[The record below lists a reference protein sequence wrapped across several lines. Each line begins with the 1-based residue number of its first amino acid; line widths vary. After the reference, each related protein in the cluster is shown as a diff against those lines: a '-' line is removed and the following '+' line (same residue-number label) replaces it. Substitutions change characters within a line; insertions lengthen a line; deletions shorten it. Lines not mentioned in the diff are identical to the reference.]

1 MSPGTRRIA
10 FVSLIAL
17 AIAIRL
23 TLLALLHVGEGVR
36 NRLEGLNDEPAHF
49 NYVKALAFERRIPVQ
64 TQHAFEP
71 GAFVNAQFEY
81 YQPPL
86 NYLLFAGLVMAFGEQ
101 AGFYAGRLL
110 SFVFGLLTLIVLDRI
125 FARLGASLAARR
137 LGVVFLALLP
147 MHSYFTMAVSNDALC
162 WLIAA
167 LLTHQLLVV
176 LGGAQWS
183 GTPRRR
189 FSVHVRIGLLLAAG
203 MLTKSAILIFFPA
216 TLAVYAWVAWRARD
230 AGLLRGALTALLI
243 GAAIPAPW
251 YIRNLLVYES
261 LFALEA
267 GFGPVHPDRFT
278 VTALVQMVIGTVRYF
293 WMPMSHIPGGG
304 TVHDL
309 RAIDGGIFIA
319 HVLLGLWL
327 LLRQRRDP
335 GVLLLAGLLTLSVA
349 AHVALNLKWAEAE
362 GRFLLPAAAAIVYFF
377 VQPLLTIG
385 SRWKHGE
392 ALVWVWITLLALHP
406 WMYLVFV

>member
-1 MSPGTRRIA
+1 MSPHARRTA

-23 TLLALLHVGEGVR
+23 FLLVWLHAGYGVHGV
-36 NRLEGLNDEPAHF
+36 LEGLNDEPAHF
-49 NYVKALAFERRIPVQ
+49 NYVKALAYERRIPVQ
-64 TQHAFEP
+64 TQHAFMP
-71 GAFVNAQFEY
+71 DAFLDAQFEY

-86 NYLLFAGLVMAFGEQ
+86 IYVLCAPLVVALGEN
-101 AGFYAGRLL
+101 AGFYASRAL
-110 SFVFGLLTLIVLDRI
+110 SFLFGLLSLLVLDRVL
-125 FARLGASLAARR
+125 ARIGCSEAARR
-137 LGVVFLALLP
+137 LAVVFMALLP
-147 MHSYFTMAVSNDALC
+147 MHAYFTVAVSNDALC
-162 WLIAA
+162 WLIAL

-176 LGGAQWS
+176 LGGSEGGA
-183 GTPRRR
+183 PRRR

-230 AGLLRGALTALLI
+230 GSLLRGALTALAI
-243 GAAIPAPW
+243 GVVLPAPW
-251 YIRNLLVYES
+251 YIRNLLVYDS

-267 GFGPVHPDRFT
+267 GFGPLHPDRASF
-278 VTALVQMVIGTVRYF
+278 VSQVQMVIGTVRYF

-309 RAIDGGIFIA
+309 RAFDGALFIA
-319 HVLLGLWL
+319 HLLLGLWL
-327 LLRQRRDP
+327 LIRQRRDP
-335 GVLLLAGLLTLSVA
+335 GVLLITGILLLAVA

-362 GRFLLPAAAAIVYFF
+362 GRFLLPAAAAIAYFF
-377 VQPLLTIG
+377 VQPLLTLT

-392 ALVWVWITLLALHP
+392 ALAWVYVPLLALHP
-406 WMYLVFV
+406 WIYLIFV

>member
-1 MSPGTRRIA
+1 MSPRARRTA
-10 FVSLIAL
+10 FVSLIAI
-17 AIAIRL
+17 AIAIRVF
-23 TLLALLHVGEGVR
+23 LLVVLHFGEGVR

-49 NYVKALAFERRIPVQ
+49 NYVKALAFERRIPIQ
-64 TQHAFEP
+64 DQHAFQPE
-71 GAFVNAQFEY
+71 AFRNAQFEY

-86 NYLLFAGLVMAFGEQ
+86 TYVLFAGLVLAFGEQ
-101 AGFYAGRLL
+101 AGFYACRAL
-110 SFVFGLLTLIVLDRI
+110 SFVFGLLSLLVLDRVL
-125 FARLGASLAARR
+125 ARLGCSVAARR
-137 LGVVFLALLP
+137 LAVVFLALLP
-147 MHSYFTMAVSNDALC
+147 THAYFTMAVSNDALC
-162 WLIAA
+162 WLIAL

-176 LGGAQWS
+176 LGGSQGA
-183 GTPRRR
+183 TPRGR

-216 TLAVYAWVAWRARD
+216 TLAAYAWVAWRGRD
-230 AGLLRGALTALLI
+230 PRLLRGALTALAI

-251 YIRNLLVYES
+251 YIRNLIVYDS

-267 GFGPVHPDRFT
+267 GFGPVHPDRAS

-293 WMPMSHIPGGG
+293 WMPMSHVPGGG

-309 RAIDGGIFIA
+309 RALDGAIFIA

-335 GVLLLAGLLTLSVA
+335 GVLLLAGILLLSFA

-362 GRFLLPAAAAIVYFF
+362 GRFLLPAAAAISYFF
-377 VQPLLTIG
+377 VQPLLTLT
-385 SRWKHGE
+385 SRWRRGE
-392 ALVWVWITLLALHP
+392 ALVWTWTALLALHP
-406 WMYLVFV
+406 WIYLVFV